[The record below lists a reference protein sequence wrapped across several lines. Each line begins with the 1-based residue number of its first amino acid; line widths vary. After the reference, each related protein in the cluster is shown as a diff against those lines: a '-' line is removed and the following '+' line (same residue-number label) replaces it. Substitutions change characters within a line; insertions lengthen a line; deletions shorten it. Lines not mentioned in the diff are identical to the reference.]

1 MKKKSSSE
9 SAFLNPRVFAA
20 FVLCALGAVLSVISF
35 AANPP
40 SGGIAVTGPQAPFNG
55 RWVGTATGTGSVNG
69 ESSCVETVNCD
80 TFTLTVDPA
89 SVWTGKRVEV
99 RIEQA
104 TSDDD
109 TDLVIHK
116 GSNAG
121 PIIASSGNG
130 AGITEVG
137 YINPNTDGTGV
148 YTVHVI
154 YFATVPGDQ
163 YHGTVEVVP
172 LVPAPPP
179 NATVDTVNKI
189 GYENFEA
196 PGLITPVTV
205 TTGPTVEWLGRN
217 AGEPSIGVN
226 WQSTTDTVNGV
237 TNMQSDLETLF
248 VNFNSP
254 ANGGGAIATWAN
266 RPADTQIVIDS
277 DPIGFTDIVT
287 GRAFA
292 AELTATSPSCK
303 ISFTG
308 SDGLPEIPPPGSNK
322 WTWTA
327 TTGPAGSGIDHE
339 TIGGGHYNESA
350 VPPPVHPLYPNAIYY
365 CSQDLVTAFCFRS
378 DDGGQTFP
386 NVNQSNVY
394 TTECG
399 GLHGHV
405 KVSPAADGTVYLP
418 NKDCSG
424 KEAVVVSE
432 NNGITWSIRPV
443 SNASVQPG
451 PSSSD
456 PAAAVDNNGRVY
468 FAAAAN
474 DSAAV
479 VAYSD
484 DHGVTWQNIVNVSSA
499 LGLQN
504 IRYPAAVAGN
514 DAVVGQPNTGRA
526 AVAFLGTTTAGDAN
540 SSTFNGVWH
549 LYVSHTFDGGSTWTT
564 TDVTPNMPAQ
574 RGNIWTGGGANIGR
588 NLLDFFDIAIDKVG
602 RVQVGWVNG
611 CAGGNCAQSTASA
624 KGNAYSATATIARQ
638 SSGKRLLAASD
649 GSTSGATAPGMPFVT
664 QRRIG
669 NVVHLSWSEADS
681 GSSAITGYRVLRGT
695 ASGSETLLATLP
707 AVQTTYDD
715 ATASD
720 ISMTYYYKV
729 VATNSTG
736 SSAANNEIVAPY
748 VGDTCNGVIIH
759 QNDPTHPESA
769 TANANPQLAIDYV
782 AVGEP
787 SGTTN
792 LMFKMKVTNLN
803 TLPASSR
810 WRMVWDSFSSPG
822 QQYYV
827 GMTTDASSIP
837 TFEYGTIATAVV
849 GLVVGVPQETR
860 GTSAG
865 DPGIALPA
873 SNYCPSGLIT
883 IFVPKSAVGNPQVGD
898 LLGAVNGRTFNTGDT
913 PPMTLERS
921 TQLIDHTFVKAQT
934 DNAYPAAT
942 YTVAGN
948 LASCAAVPF
957 VTVASRKTHGNAG
970 VFDVSLPLT
979 GTPGI
984 ECRIGQGANSNNHQV
999 VFTFAAP
1006 VSVASATCG
1015 GAAATATPKGNQV
1028 TVDCNGVANAQT
1040 ITVSLAGVNDG
1051 CSTFNVGAPMG
1062 VLLGDVNGNRV
1073 VTNADVSLVK
1083 AQVAAG
1089 GNVDLSNFRDDVNAN
1104 GVISNADIGLT
1115 KAQVVAGAQ
1124 LQHERPTISST
1135 RRQTGASLP

>member
-1 MKKKSSSE
+1 MKKNLGSKSGY
-9 SAFLNPRVFAA
+9 LNPRIFAA
-20 FVLCALGAVLSVISF
+20 FVLCAFGALLGLVSF
-35 AANPP
+35 AANPS
-40 SGGIAVTGPQAPFNG
+40 SGTIAVTGPAAPFNG
-55 RWVGTATGTGSVNG
+55 RWVGTATGTGAANG
-69 ESSCVETVNCD
+69 ESSCVEGVNCD
-80 TFTLTVDPA
+80 TFTLTVDA
-89 SVWTGKRVEV
+89 TSNWTGKRVEV

-104 TSDDD
+104 TNDDD

-163 YHGTVEVVP
+163 YHGTAEVVP

-179 NATVDTVNKI
+179 NATVDTANKI

-196 PGLITPVTV
+196 PGVITPVTV

-248 VNFNSP
+248 VNFNTP
-254 ANGGGAIATWAN
+254 TNGGGAIATWAN
-266 RPADTQIVIDS
+266 RPAPTQVVIDS

-292 AELTATSPSCK
+292 AELSATSPSCK
-303 ISFTG
+303 ISFTD
-308 SDGLPEIPPPGSNK
+308 SDGLPPATG
-322 WTWTA
+322 WTP
-327 TTGPAGSGIDHE
+327 TTGPAGSAIDHE
-339 TIGGGHYNESA
+339 TIGGGHYNENA
-350 VPPPVHPLYPNAIYY
+350 VPPPVHPTYPNAMYY

-378 DDGGQTFP
+378 DDGGADGF
-386 NVNQSNVY
+386 NVGAKRDVY

-424 KEAVVVSE
+424 NEATVVSE
-432 NNGITWSIRPV
+432 DNGVTWTIRPV
-443 SNASVQPG
+443 KNANVQPG
-451 PSSSD
+451 SSSSD

-468 FAAAAN
+468 FAMAAN

-526 AVAFLGTTTAGDAN
+526 AIAFLGSTTAGDAN
-540 SSTFNGVWH
+540 SSIFNGVWH
-549 LYVSHTFDGGSTWTT
+549 LYVSHTFDGGQTWTT
-564 TDVTPNMPAQ
+564 TDATPNMPAQ
-574 RGNIWTGGGANIGR
+574 RGPIWTGGGANIGR
-588 NLLDFFDIAIDKVG
+588 NLLDFFDIAIDKTG

-611 CAGGNCAQSTASA
+611 CAGGNCAQSGPSA
-624 KGNAYSATATIARQ
+624 TGNAYSATATIARQ
-638 SSGKRLLAASD
+638 SSGKRLLRASD
-649 GSTSGATAPGMPFVT
+649 SLAAGATAPGMPFVT
-664 QRRIG
+664 QRRIS

-681 GSSAITGYRVLRGT
+681 GSSAITGYQVLRGT
-695 ASGSETLLATLP
+695 ASGSETLLAALP
-707 AVQTTYDD
+707 ATQTTFNDT
-715 ATASD
+715 TAND
-720 ISMTYYYKV
+720 ISKTYYYKV
-729 VATNSTG
+729 IATNSTG
-736 SSAANNEIVAPY
+736 PSAGNNEIAAPY
-748 VGDTCNGVIIH
+748 VGDTCNGVVIH

-769 TANANPQLAIDYV
+769 TASANPQLAIDYV

-787 SGTTN
+787 PNTGNPATDN
-792 LMFKMKVTNLN
+792 RLMFKMKVTNLN
-803 TLPASSR
+803 TLPPSSR
-810 WRMVWDSFSSPG
+810 WRMVWDSFSSSG

-827 GMTTDASSIP
+827 GMTTDANSVA

-849 GLVVGVPQETR
+849 GLVVGVPQETP
-860 GTSAG
+860 GTSTG
-865 DPGIALPA
+865 DPGIAVG
-873 SNYCPSGLIT
+873 SYCPDGLIT
-883 IFVPKSAVGNPQVGD
+883 IFVPKSKVGSPGAGD

-948 LASCAAVPF
+948 PANPASCATPAP
-957 VTVASRKTHGNAG
+957 VTAASRKTHGNKG
-970 VFDVSLPLT
+970 VFDVNLPLT
-979 GTPGI
+979 GQGTTGI

-999 VFTFAAP
+999 VFTFPAP
-1006 VSVASATCG
+1006 VSIPAPPATAATCG
-1015 GAAATATPKGNQV
+1015 GAPAPATASGNQV
-1028 TVDCNGVANAQT
+1028 TVNCNGVANQQT
-1040 ITVSLAGVNDG
+1040 ITVALVNVNDG
-1051 CSTFNVGAPMG
+1051 CNITNVSAPMG
-1062 VLLGDVNGNRV
+1062 VLLGDVNAVGGVDGN
-1073 VTNADVSLVK
+1073 D
-1083 AQVAAG
+1083 VAAVQSHTRQLVNSDAMARFDVDVTG
-1089 GNVDLSNFRDDVNAN
+1089 SIDGNDVA
-1104 GVISNADIGLT
+1104 LT
-1115 KAQVVAGAQ
+1115 QA
-1124 LQHERPTISST
+1124 HT
-1135 RRQTGASLP
+1135 RTSLH

>member
-20 FVLCALGAVLSVISF
+20 FVLCGLGAVLGVISF

-55 RWVGTATGTGSVNG
+55 RWVGTATATGAANG

-80 TFTLTVDPA
+80 TFTLTVDPT

-104 TSDDD
+104 TNDDD

-179 NATVDTVNKI
+179 NAAVDTTDKI

-196 PGLITPVTV
+196 PGVITPVTV

-226 WQSTTDTVNGV
+226 WQSATDTVNGV

-254 ANGGGAIATWAN
+254 TNGGGAIATWAN
-266 RPADTQIVIDS
+266 RPASTQIVIDS

-292 AELTATSPSCK
+292 AELSATSPSCK
-303 ISFTG
+303 ISFTD
-308 SDGLPEIPPPGSNK
+308 SDGLPAGPTG
-322 WTWTA
+322 WTA
-327 TTGPAGSGIDHE
+327 TTGPLGSAIDHE
-339 TIGGGHYNESA
+339 TIGGGHYNENA
-350 VPPPVHPLYPNAIYY
+350 VPPPVHPAYPNAMYY

-378 DDGGQTFP
+378 DDGGADGF
-386 NVNQSNVY
+386 NVGTKRDVY

-424 KEAVVVSE
+424 NEAAVVSE
-432 NNGITWSIRPV
+432 DNGVNWSIRPV

-456 PAAAVDNNGRVY
+456 PAMAVDNNGRAY
-468 FAAAAN
+468 FVMAAN

-484 DHGVTWQNIVNVSSA
+484 NHGATWQNIVNVSAA

-611 CAGGNCAQSTASA
+611 CAGGDCAQSAPSA
-624 KGNAYSATATIARQ
+624 TGNAYSATATIARQ
-638 SSGKRLLAASD
+638 SSGKRLLRAFD
-649 GSTSGATAPGMPFVT
+649 GVAGGATAPGMPFVM
-664 QRRIG
+664 QRRLG
-669 NVVHLSWSEADS
+669 SVVHLSWSEADS
-681 GSSAITGYRVLRGT
+681 GSSAISGYQVLRGT
-695 ASGSETLLATLP
+695 ASGSEALLVTVPATQ
-707 AVQTTYDD
+707 ATYDD
-715 ATASD
+715 LTASD
-720 ISMTYYYKV
+720 ISKTYYYKV

-736 SSAANNEIVAPY
+736 SSAPNNEIVAPY

-759 QNDPTHPESA
+759 QNDPTHPEST
-769 TANANPQLAIDYV
+769 TAAANPQLAIDYV

-792 LMFKMKVTNLN
+792 LMFKMKVTNLT
-803 TLPASSR
+803 TLPANSR

-827 GMTTDASSIP
+827 GMTTDASSVA

-849 GLVVGVPQETR
+849 GLVVGVPQETP
-860 GTSAG
+860 GTSMG
-865 DPGIALPA
+865 DPGIAVG
-873 SNYCPSGLIT
+873 SYCPDGLIT
-883 IFVPKSAVGNPQVGD
+883 IFVPKSAVGNPNAGD

-942 YTVAGN
+942 YTVSGN
-948 LASCAAVPF
+948 PASCAAIAP
-957 VTVASRKTHGNAG
+957 VTAASRKTHGNAG
-970 VFDVSLPLT
+970 VFDVNLPLT
-979 GTPGI
+979 GPAGI

-999 VFTFAAP
+999 VFTFPAP
-1006 VSVASATCG
+1006 VSATSATCG
-1015 GAAATATPKGNQV
+1015 GTAATATASGNQV
-1028 TVDCNGVANAQT
+1028 TVNCTGVANAQT
-1040 ITVSLAGVNDG
+1040 ITVALVGVNDG
-1051 CSTFNVGAPMG
+1051 CNIFNVSAPMG
-1062 VLLGDVNGNRV
+1062 VLLGDVNATRLVDGN
-1073 VTNADVSLVK
+1073 DVSSVQGHTRQSANLT
-1083 AQVAAG
+1083 
-1089 GNVDLSNFRDDVNAN
+1089 NFRNDVNTT
-1104 GVISNADIGLT
+1104 GLIDGNDVSIT
-1115 KAQVVAGAQ
+1115 QGQ
-1124 LQHERPTISST
+1124 T
-1135 RRQTGASLP
+1135 RTAIR